1 MAHRLNTNKQFMIGN
16 GILAFAVI
24 FVVVIFVYM
33 SMRLQQRKEGERN
46 FIETYTITLT
56 KGFAGDST
64 FIFINDSLLVNRTI
78 AEEPFTIE
86 VKRFAEQNALMIV
99 NNATE
104 KLSLFEL
111 SEIPVREGRGRGE
124 AAGKKLGIKSCE
136 AFCSH
141 ISESTSFFLAYQQP
155 LQRHHITFA
164 VLLQRH
170 YTTPAVTLQ
179 RYCTPFA
186 ALLQNSCSVTAKVL
200 QQHCK
205 RSAVTV
211 QEVCSSFAVSLSVK
225 QGTTYRPY

>member
-56 KGFAGDST
+56 KDST
-64 FIFINDSLLVNRTI
+64 SIFINDSLLVNRTI

-111 SEIPVREGRGRGE
+111 SEKGGEYRFEKEGE
-124 AAGKKLGIKSCE
+124 E
-136 AFCSH
+136 
-141 ISESTSFFLAYQQP
+141 
-155 LQRHHITFA
+155 
-164 VLLQRH
+164 
-170 YTTPAVTLQ
+170 
-179 RYCTPFA
+179 
-186 ALLQNSCSVTAKVL
+186 
-200 QQHCK
+200 
-205 RSAVTV
+205 
-211 QEVCSSFAVSLSVK
+211 VK
-225 QGTTYRPY
+225 QLAKN